1 MATLNKSRSTTRIA
15 RVKSEATV
23 NLAGGTA
30 YKLNATK
37 RLIERTVGAFWQ
49 EDLFYAKGSKISA
62 DIVKDISEVA
72 RIDPKFPLQLA
83 AWARNDLYLRT
94 TPQVILVEA
103 ANIEACKPFV
113 REYTPKIVKRAD
125 ELSEVIAYQLSA
137 HGKPIPNSLKK
148 GLADAFATFNEY
160 QLNKYDSSKNAVSLS
175 DVLHLIYRR
184 DGYPVSKAMW
194 NYLVNGE
201 VDAEALPQTAAL
213 KAMLKSKEFDDE
225 AKALI
230 AKSGATWETV
240 TSHFGSTKEVWES
253 VIPNMGYM
261 ALLRNLRNFEQ
272 KEVDLKPV
280 LKRIS
285 DPEQVK
291 RSKQLPFRF
300 YSAYKNVSKAD
311 IKTAI
316 SRAFEASASNVTFEG
331 RTGVIVDL
339 SGSMNGSRVSNH
351 SDITY
356 KDIAAVMGALAIKK
370 ADQGVVVGF
379 ADHAQTINLNI
390 DDTMMTNLQKIARTN
405 LGGATYADKGFKEL
419 AKHGEFD
426 RIILISDM
434 QCYKVQSNYWG
445 GWSSGVYDEW
455 KSYHAKYPKTIL
467 YSLDVAAY
475 GTAQVPTFENNV
487 VIINGWSDKALDFIN
502 LSEKRDV
509 MESEI
514 KKW

>member
-1 MATLNKSRSTTRIA
+1 MATLNKSRSTTRVA
-15 RVKSEATV
+15 RVKGETTT

-30 YKLNATK
+30 YKMSATK
-37 RLIERTVGAFWQ
+37 RLIERTVGAFWS
-49 EDLFYAKGSKISA
+49 EDLFYAKGGKIA
-62 DIVKDISEVA
+62 TDIVNDIREVA
-72 RIDPKFPLQLA
+72 KTDPKFPLQLA

-94 TPQVILVEA
+94 TPQVILVES

-148 GLADAFATFNEY
+148 GLADAFAKFDEY
-160 QLNKYDSSKNAVSLS
+160 QLNKYDSDKNAVSLS
-175 DVLHLIYRR
+175 DVLHLIYRK

-201 VDAEALPQTAAL
+201 VDAEALPKTAAL
-213 KAMLKSKEFDDE
+213 KAMLQSKEFNDE

-272 KEVDLKPV
+272 KGVALQPV
-280 LKRIS
+280 LRRIS
-285 DPEQVK
+285 DPDQVK
-291 RSKQLPFRF
+291 RSKQLPYRF
-300 YSAYKNVSKAD
+300 YSAYKNVTNSD
-311 IKTAI
+311 IKQAI
-316 SRAFEASASNVTFEG
+316 SRAFEASVSNVTLDG

-339 SGSMNGSRVSNH
+339 SGSMTGSNPSNK

-356 KDIAAVMGALAIKK
+356 REIASVMGAIAVKK
-370 ADQGVVVGF
+370 ADRSVVVGF
-379 ADHAQTINLNI
+379 ADHAQTIDLNS
-390 DDTMMTNLQKIARTN
+390 DDTMMTNLAKISRTN
-405 LGGATYADKGFKEL
+405 VGGATYAHKGFAEL
-419 AKHGEFD
+419 AMHGEFD

-434 QCYKVQSNYWG
+434 QCYGTVRRGFSNWT
-445 GWSSGVYDEW
+445 SGVYDEW
-455 KSYHAKYPKTIL
+455 KSYSAKYSKATL
-467 YSLDVAAY
+467 YSLNVAAY
-475 GTAQVPTFENNV
+475 GTAQVPTFEDRAI
-487 VIINGWSDKALDFIN
+487 IINGWSDKVLDFIN
-502 LSEKRDV
+502 LSEKRGV

-514 KKW
+514 RKW